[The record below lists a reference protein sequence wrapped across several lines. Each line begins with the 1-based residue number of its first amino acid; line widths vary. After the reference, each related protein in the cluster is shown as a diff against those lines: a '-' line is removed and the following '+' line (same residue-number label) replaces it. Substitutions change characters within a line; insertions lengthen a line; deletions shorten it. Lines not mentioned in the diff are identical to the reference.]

1 MNDLIKEF
9 KIELIKHDLKIQEV
23 ANKLGI
29 SKPTLLKRVANPE
42 LFTLDNI
49 KNLKQMKL
57 NLIKE

>member
-1 MNDLIKEF
+1 MNDSIKEF
-9 KIELIKHDLKIQEV
+9 KIELIKQDLKIQEV

>member
-9 KIELIKHDLKIQEV
+9 KIELIKQDLKIQEV

-49 KNLKQMKL
+49 KNLKQIKL

>member
-9 KIELIKHDLKIQEV
+9 KIELIKQDLKIQEV

>member
-1 MNDLIKEF
+1 MENPIKRF
-9 KIELIKHDLKIQEV
+9 KIELIKQDLKVQEV
-23 ANKLGI
+23 ADGLGI

-42 LFTLDNI
+42 LFTLENI